1 MPLNIDWQQILL
13 HLFNFIVLFAILYFL
28 LYKPVKQFM
37 DKRTEYYKKLDEEA
51 KQNLADAEKAK
62 EEYARRL
69 SAVDSE
75 IAEIKEKE
83 RRELEEAKA
92 TRLKRA
98 QEEADK
104 IVRDAREDIE
114 QERARMIK
122 EAQTEISDCI
132 VSATEKIVLQSS
144 TSESYEQFLAAVERG
159 ENNEQKEEPRN

>member
-51 KQNLADAEKAK
+51 KQKLADAEKEK